1 MGDSDGFILKFL
13 AESRTQGQYQASRV
27 RASNSR
33 EKKSG
38 EKGLARGC
46 FFLWLIPKAVR
57 GGSCSHSSA
66 GHAES
71 CGHAALA
78 LLIET

>member
-1 MGDSDGFILKFL
+1 MDLFYTFYPLSSQKVGLGANGRLPESRLVIAETRGEKRIGEVAFLWVILK
-13 AESRTQGQYQASRV
+13 AVKGGGCSRSA
-27 RASNSR
+27 
-33 EKKSG
+33 
-38 EKGLARGC
+38 
-46 FFLWLIPKAVR
+46 
-57 GGSCSHSSA
+57 A